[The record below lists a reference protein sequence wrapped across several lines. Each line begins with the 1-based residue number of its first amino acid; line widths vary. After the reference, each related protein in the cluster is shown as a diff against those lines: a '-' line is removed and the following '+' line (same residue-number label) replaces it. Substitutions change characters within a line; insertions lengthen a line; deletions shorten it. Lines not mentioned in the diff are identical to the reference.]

1 MAARLSDAWLDE
13 LRSRLNI
20 VDVVSEYVPL
30 KQKGRRYWG
39 LCPFHNEKSAS
50 FSVDADAQMFY
61 CFGCHKGG
69 TAIHFVMELERMEF
83 IDAVKLLA
91 ERARLELP
99 RDQGGG
105 SGASRTLKERVYEA
119 NQLAARFYHDAI
131 WQSSG
136 AHALAYLHKR
146 GLDDADVRRFG
157 LGATG
162 ASWDALTEHLIAKGF
177 SEEELIQAGLTVSK
191 NGRRYDMFRERVIF
205 PIISA
210 QNRVLGFGGRAMGD
224 GTPKY
229 LNTADTPVFN
239 KRQGL
244 YAMNMVRNERGLKR
258 LVLVEG
264 YMDVVSLR
272 ARGVEGVVA
281 TLGTALTS
289 EQARLIKRY
298 VPEVWV
304 AYDGDGAGRQA
315 ILRALDIIAEL
326 GGIKARVLN
335 FPNGQDPDDFVRER
349 GLEGFHS
356 LKPMDPID
364 YRMQRAADGL
374 DLSTQEGRTEYA
386 IVCCNLLK
394 AVDSPV
400 ELDGYL
406 DRLRVETG
414 FEKDVLM
421 RQVGAAVRQIPQSAA
436 PRGAPRRVVAK
447 LNEVDKAQHELL
459 ALLAGRMIEP
469 STVSERDFDD
479 PLSRKLAGLLLSGI
493 PPAAALDALPEEER
507 AAAAQALSLEVMP
520 DERNALDAAE
530 ECLKVIRR
538 ARMEDE
544 LERLTQEV
552 ALPGIAPERKM
563 ELLTKITEL
572 TKAKGMA

>member
-39 LCPFHNEKSAS
+39 LCPFHNEKSAA
-50 FSVDADAQMFY
+50 FSVDPDAQMFY

-69 TAIHFVMELERMEF
+69 TTIHFVMELERMDF

-105 SGASRTLKERVYEA
+105 GEVSRALKERVYEA

-136 AHALAYLHKR
+136 ANALAYLHKR
-146 GLDDADVRRFG
+146 GLDDSDVRRFG

-162 ASWDALTEHLIAKGF
+162 ASWDALTEHLIQKGF
-177 SEEELIQAGLTVSK
+177 SEEELVEAGLTVSK

-205 PIISA
+205 PIINA
-210 QNRVLGFGGRAMGD
+210 QDRVLGFGGRAMGD

-244 YAMNMVRNERGLKR
+244 YAMNMVRKERGLKR

-304 AYDGDGAGRQA
+304 AYDGDNAGRQA

-386 IVCCNLLK
+386 IACCNLLK
-394 AVDSPV
+394 AVSNPV
-400 ELDGYL
+400 ELDGYI

-414 FEKDVLM
+414 FEKDVLL
-421 RQVGAAVRQIPQSAA
+421 RQVGVAVRQVPQSAA
-436 PRGAPRRVVAK
+436 PRGAPRRIAAQ
-447 LNEVDKAQHELL
+447 LTEVDKAQHELL
-459 ALLAGRMIEP
+459 ALLAARMIEP
-469 STVSERDFDD
+469 GTVSERDFDD
-479 PLSRKLAGLLLSGI
+479 PLSRKLAGLLLKGMT
-493 PPAAALDALPEEER
+493 PAAALDALPEEER
-507 AAAAQALSLEVMP
+507 AAAARSLSLEVLP
-520 DERNALDAAE
+520 DERSALGAAE

-538 ARMEDE
+538 ARVEGE

-552 ALPGIAPERKM
+552 ALPGIEPGRKV
-563 ELLTKITEL
+563 ELLTRITEL